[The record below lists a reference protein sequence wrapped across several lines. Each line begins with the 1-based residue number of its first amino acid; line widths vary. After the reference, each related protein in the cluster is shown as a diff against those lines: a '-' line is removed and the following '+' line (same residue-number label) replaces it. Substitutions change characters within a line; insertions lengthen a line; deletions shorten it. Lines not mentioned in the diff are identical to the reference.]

1 MGPLSFQF
9 IRVAQ
14 VYVTATVPSLKQV
27 LKRTIGIV
35 ASMELNNS
43 VHEYG
48 IMLCGAPAPC
58 PPAVPL
64 LPYGPP
70 LTPNYPHA
78 HSRAT
83 NPNS

>member
-1 MGPLSFQF
+1 M
-9 IRVAQ
+9 AQ
-14 VYVTATVPSLKQV
+14 GYVTATVPSLEQV
-27 LKRTIGIV
+27 LKRTISIV
-35 ASMELNNS
+35 SSMELNNS

-58 PPAVPL
+58 PPDVSL

-70 LTPNYPHA
+70 LTPSYPHT

-83 NPNS
+83 NPDS